1 MSRAHDSTQLVKL
14 VRFHNDHL
22 DNGFPTVRSEDRT
35 FPRLVGD
42 ENIKSLN

>member
-22 DNGFPTVRSEDRT
+22 DNGFPTVRSEDR
-35 FPRLVGD
+35 RLVGD

>member
-1 MSRAHDSTQLVKL
+1 MKNQVKTN
-14 VRFHNDHL
+14 VTISARDHL

>member
-1 MSRAHDSTQLVKL
+1 MSLAHDSTELIKL
-14 VRFHNDHL
+14 ARFHNDHL